1 MSKQVIKSRNVEL
14 GVEVLKSGDTGPP
27 KFIRS
32 DFPLGQ
38 APSPGSQ
45 KVRSQL
51 DEFRAETEKKIKS
64 AKSDAYEKGFV
75 DGSAKE
81 RRELSEAIKTA
92 VSLILELEYIRRET
106 LERMEVRILDLA
118 FAIAAKVIHQEPR
131 SNPEIVVNVLK
142 AAIRHLTDRDGI
154 RIHVNPKDHEYL
166 TGINPEALKEVEGLR
181 SAVFVKDEGIKR
193 GGTLIETAFG
203 EVDARLEEQL
213 SEIGKA
219 FVQGNPADDEGT

>member
-1 MSKQVIKSRNVEL
+1 MSKRVIKSSNVEI
-14 GVEVLKSGDTGPP
+14 GAEVLKSGDTGPP
-27 KFIRS
+27 KFIRT
-32 DFPLGQ
+32 DFSPGQ
-38 APSPGSQ
+38 APLRGPQ
-45 KVRSQL
+45 KTRNRL
-51 DEFRAETEKKIKS
+51 DELRAETEKRGR
-64 AKSDAYEKGFV
+64 AAQGEAYERGFA

-106 LERMEVRILDLA
+106 LERMEMRILDLA
-118 FAIAAKVIHQEPR
+118 FAIAAKVIHEEPR
-131 SNPEIVVNVLK
+131 ANPEVVVRVLK
-142 AAIRHLTDRDGI
+142 AAIHNLTDRDGI
-154 RIHVNPKDHEYL
+154 RIHVNPKDHDYL
-166 TGINPEALKEVEGLR
+166 VGINPEALKEVEGLR
-181 SAVFVKDEGIKR
+181 NAVFVKDEGIKR

>member
-1 MSKQVIKSRNVEL
+1 MSKRVIKSRNIEL
-14 GVEVLKSGDTGPP
+14 GVEVSKSADTGPP
-27 KFIRS
+27 QFIRS
-32 DFPLGQ
+32 DFPLEQ
-38 APSPGSQ
+38 APPRGSQ
-45 KVRSQL
+45 KGRNRL
-51 DEFRAETEKKIKS
+51 DEVRAETEKKIKS
-64 AKSDAYEKGFV
+64 AQTDAYERGFT

-81 RRELSEAIKTA
+81 RRELSEAVKTA

-118 FAIAAKVIHQEPR
+118 FSIASKVIHQEAR
-131 SNPEIVVNVLK
+131 ANPDVVVSVLK

-166 TGINPEALKEVEGLR
+166 LNINPEALKEVEGLR
-181 SAVFVKDEGIKR
+181 SAVFVRDEGIKR

>member
-1 MSKQVIKSRNVEL
+1 LSKRVIKSSNVEI
-14 GVEVLKSGDTGPP
+14 GVEVLKPGDTGPP
-27 KFIRS
+27 QFIRT
-32 DFPLGQ
+32 DFPPGQ
-38 APSPGSQ
+38 APLRGPQKTRSP
-45 KVRSQL
+45 L
-51 DEFRAETEKKIKS
+51 EEHRAETEKRIRAAQS
-64 AKSDAYEKGFV
+64 EAYEKGFAE
-75 DGSAKE
+75 GSAKE

-131 SNPEIVVNVLK
+131 ANPEIVVHVLK
-142 AAIRHLTDRDGI
+142 AAIRNLTDRDGI

-166 TGINPEALKEVEGLR
+166 VSINPEALKEVEGLR
-181 SAVFVKDEGIKR
+181 NAVFVKDEGIKR
-193 GGTLIETAFG
+193 GGTLVETAFG

>member
-1 MSKQVIKSRNVEL
+1 LSKQVIKSRNVEL

-27 KFIRS
+27 KFVRS

-38 APSPGSQ
+38 ASPPGLQ
-45 KVRSQL
+45 KARNQL
-51 DEFRAETEKKIKS
+51 DEYRAETEKKIKS
-64 AKSDAYEKGFV
+64 AQSDAYEKGFV
-75 DGSAKE
+75 EGSAKE

-166 TGINPEALKEVEGLR
+166 VGINPEALKEIEGLR